1 MDETY
6 VINQVKEDSCFVSQS
21 FMKDMELARK
31 KGQENKIM
39 REYVLPDY
47 TTIRRGYLCQPGEKG
62 EDHVSTSLISLQCLY
77 IHVNN

>member
-6 VINQVKEDSCFVSQS
+6 VINQAKEDSCFVSQD

-31 KGQENKIM
+31 KGPENTII

-47 TTIRRGYLCQPGEKG
+47 TTIRRGYICTLGESG
-62 EDHVSTSLISLQCLY
+62 DDHVGHNFVRQNNE
-77 IHVNN
+77 VNLN